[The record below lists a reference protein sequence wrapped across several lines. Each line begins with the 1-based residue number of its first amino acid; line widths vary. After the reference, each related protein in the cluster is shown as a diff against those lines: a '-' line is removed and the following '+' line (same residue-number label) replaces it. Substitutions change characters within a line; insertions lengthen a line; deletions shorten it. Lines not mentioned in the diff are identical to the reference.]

1 MNDVDPQSADASTKG
16 STRAVFLSY
25 ASEDARAAE
34 RICAA
39 LRAAGIE
46 VWFDRSEL
54 RGGDA
59 WDNAIRRQIKSCALF
74 IPLISSNSHARSEG
88 YFRLEWKLAVDRSHL
103 MAADRPF
110 LVPVVVD
117 GTPDSDDRVPE
128 RFREV
133 QWMRLPDGETPPA
146 FVQHILQLLSLPQS
160 ARSAPQAAA
169 EVSMG
174 STAESDSAP
183 LAARRR
189 HRLAAKRIKLPRVA
203 AIGVGV
209 LIVGAAIIWGSARL
223 RDKSSAAIVPYSLE
237 DRRLTFAVL
246 PFQAPANDAHGAQVA
261 AATTDEFAAHLEE
274 DSLWAQNI
282 PRRSVEEAVAKY
294 SNARDIAKTL
304 DVHFLTRGALAKNSS
319 GYSLVMSLVD
329 GSSERILK
337 SETVQI
343 PGESLTPRYRSDI
356 EYAESDLG
364 FAALQAEAK
373 RVEDK
378 PIEALDVRDLTI
390 RAFVSWSG
398 HHGAEAK
405 GAYANASELLKR
417 ALALSPEDREA
428 TWVTAEINLCDCV
441 MAWSQ
446 DVESQKAIGAAA
458 LDKYLSMDPNNPD
471 MIGEKVALYDL
482 RGKHEEALLLNESL
496 LQRDPDDPW
505 NLWSKALELL
515 KLHRAPE
522 ALPIIDALVARDP
535 NRYSSLEGLAASI
548 HYAVGDYAAAAQLA
562 RISTS
567 RMREDQLRSPVSG
580 PVRLILVAA
589 EAQLGHRD
597 RAQAALAD
605 FDVSVPNVKT
615 ITAMKKWVW
624 PTASLAGYE
633 PLYDGLRKAG
643 VPE

>member
-1 MNDVDPQSADASTKG
+1 LTDLDPHSADASAKVG
-16 STRAVFLSY
+16 TRAVFLSY

-34 RICAA
+34 RICTA

-59 WDNAIRRQIKSCALF
+59 WDNAIRRQIKNCALF
-74 IPLISSNSHARSEG
+74 IPIISSNSHARAEG

-103 MAADRPF
+103 MASDRAF
-110 LVPVVVD
+110 LVPVVID
-117 GTPDSDDRVPE
+117 GTPDSDDRVPD

-133 QWMRLPDGETPPA
+133 QWMRLPDGETPSA
-146 FVQHILQLLSLPQS
+146 FVEHILRLLPLPQS
-160 ARSAPQAAA
+160 APAAPRSAA
-169 EVSMG
+169 EMPK
-174 STAESDSAP
+174 TAPSQPTDPAPATLAVRPSKLP
-183 LAARRR
+183 LAAA
-189 HRLAAKRIKLPRVA
+189 LVA
-203 AIGVGV
+203 SVVI
-209 LIVGAAIIWGSARL
+209 IGAAIAWGTTRL
-223 RDKSSAAIVPYSLE
+223 HGKSVAIAPYSLE

-261 AATTDEFAAHLEE
+261 SATTDEYTARLEE
-274 DSLWAQNI
+274 DSLWAQNTS
-282 PRRSVEEAVAKY
+282 RRSIEEAVSKY
-294 SNARDIAKTL
+294 SNSRDIAKAL
-304 DVHFLTRGALAKNSS
+304 DVHFLVRGTLTKSSS
-319 GYSLVMSLVD
+319 GYSLVMSLID
-329 GSSERILK
+329 GGSERILK
-337 SETVQI
+337 SETVEI
-343 PGESLTPRYRSDI
+343 PGEALTPRWHSDI
-356 EYAESDLG
+356 EYAESDLS
-364 FAALQAEAK
+364 FAALTAEAK
-373 RVEDK
+373 RVEGK
-378 PIEALDVRDLTI
+378 PADALDVRDLTI

-405 GAYANASELLKR
+405 GAYANSSELLKR
-417 ALALSPEDREA
+417 ALALSPDDREA

-458 LDKYLSMDPNNPD
+458 LDKYLSMDPNNAD
-471 MIGEKVALYDL
+471 MIAEKVSLYDL
-482 RGKHEEALLLNESL
+482 RGKHEEALLITESL
-496 LQRDPDDPW
+496 LQKDPDDPW

-522 ALPIIDALVARDP
+522 ALPIIDALVVRTP
-535 NRYSSLEGLAASI
+535 NRYSSLEGLASAI

-562 RISTS
+562 RTS
-567 RMREDQLRSPVSG
+567 AARMREDQLRSPVSG
-580 PVRLILVAA
+580 TVRLTLAA
-589 EAQLGHRD
+589 SEAQLGHHD

-605 FDVSVPNVKT
+605 FDASVPRVKT

-624 PTASLAGYE
+624 PTAALAGYE

>member
-1 MNDVDPQSADASTKG
+1 MTDVAPHPTDASAKSG
-16 STRAVFLSY
+16 TRAVFLSY

-34 RICAA
+34 RICTT

-59 WDNAIRRQIKSCALF
+59 WDNAIRRQIKNCALF
-74 IPLISSNSHARSEG
+74 IPLISTNSHARSEG

-103 MAADRPF
+103 MAADRAF
-110 LVPVVVD
+110 LVPVVID
-117 GTPDSDDRVPE
+117 GTPDTDDRIPE

-146 FVQHILQLLSLPQS
+146 FVEHISRLLSLPHGARDA
-160 ARSAPQAAA
+160 ARSAPDNLKTAPA
-169 EVSMG
+169 EPSQ
-174 STAESDSAP
+174 SAP
-183 LAARRR
+183 ATPAVRRS
-189 HRLAAKRIKLPRVA
+189 KLPLVA
-203 AIGVGV
+203 MVGLGV
-209 LIVGAAIIWGSARL
+209 LIVVAVIAWGML
-223 RDKSSAAIVPYSLE
+223 RPHGNSAAVVPYSLE

-246 PFQAPANDAHGAQVA
+246 PFRAPANDAHGAQVA
-261 AATTDEFAAHLEE
+261 AATTDEFTARLEE
-274 DSLWAQNI
+274 DSLWAQNT
-282 PRRSVEEAVAKY
+282 PRRSIEEAVAKY
-294 SNARDIAKTL
+294 SNMRDIAKVL
-304 DVHFLTRGALAKNSS
+304 DVHFLIRGALAKSSS
-319 GYSLVMSLVD
+319 GYSLALSLID
-329 GSSERILK
+329 GNSERILK
-337 SETVQI
+337 SQTVEI
-343 PGESLTPRYRSDI
+343 PGEALTPRWRSDI
-356 EYAESDLG
+356 EYAEGDLI
-364 FAALQAEAK
+364 FAALKAEAK
-373 RVEDK
+373 RAEGK
-378 PIEALDVRDLTI
+378 PADALDVRDLTI
-390 RAFVSWSG
+390 RAYVSWAG

-417 ALALSPEDREA
+417 ALALSPDDREA

-441 MAWSQ
+441 MAWSH

-458 LDKYLSMDPNNPD
+458 LDKYLSMDPGNSD
-471 MIGEKVALYDL
+471 MIGEKVSLYDL
-482 RGKHEEALLLNESL
+482 RGKHEEALLLTDSL
-496 LQRDPDDPW
+496 LQKDPDDPW
-505 NLWSKALELL
+505 SLWSKALELL

-535 NRYSSLEGLAASI
+535 NRYSSLEGLASAI

-562 RISTS
+562 RTSTA

-580 PVRLILVAA
+580 TVRLTLAAA

-605 FDVSVPNVKT
+605 FDGSVPNVKT
-615 ITAMKKWVW
+615 IAAMKKWVW
-624 PTASLAGYE
+624 PTAALAGYE

>member
-1 MNDVDPQSADASTKG
+1 LKDLEPHSADASAKIG
-16 STRAVFLSY
+16 TRAVFLSY

-34 RICAA
+34 RICTA

-59 WDNAIRRQIKSCALF
+59 WDNAIRRQIKNCALF
-74 IPLISSNSHARSEG
+74 IPIISSNSHARPEG

-103 MAADRPF
+103 MASDRAF
-110 LVPVVVD
+110 LVPVVID
-117 GTPDSDDRVPE
+117 GTPDSDDRVPD

-133 QWMRLPDGETPPA
+133 QWMRLPDGETPSA
-146 FVQHILQLLSLPQS
+146 FVEHILRLLPLPQS
-160 ARSAPQAAA
+160 TPAAPRSAAEIPKNAPPQPTDPPA
-169 EVSMG
+169 
-174 STAESDSAP
+174 T
-183 LAARRR
+183 LAARPS
-189 HRLAAKRIKLPRVA
+189 KLPRA
-203 AIGVGV
+203 AALGVGV
-209 LIVGAAIIWGSARL
+209 VIVGAAIAWGTIRL
-223 RDKSSAAIVPYSLE
+223 HGKSAAIVPYSLE

-261 AATTDEFAAHLEE
+261 SATTDEFTARLEE
-274 DSLWAQNI
+274 DSLWAQNTS
-282 PRRSVEEAVAKY
+282 RRSIEEAVSKY
-294 SNARDIAKTL
+294 NNARDIAKAL
-304 DVHFLTRGALAKNSS
+304 DVHFLVRGTLTKTSS
-319 GYSLVMSLVD
+319 GYSLVMSLID
-329 GSSERILK
+329 GGSERILK

-343 PGESLTPRYRSDI
+343 PGEAITPRYRSDI
-356 EYAESDLG
+356 EYAENDLG
-364 FAALQAEAK
+364 FAALEAEAK

-378 PIEALDVRDLTI
+378 PADALDVRDLTI

-405 GAYANASELLKR
+405 GAYANSSDLLKR
-417 ALALSPEDREA
+417 ALALSPDDREA

-458 LDKYLSMDPNNPD
+458 LDKYLRMDPNNAD
-471 MIGEKVALYDL
+471 MIGEKVSLYDL
-482 RGKHEEALLLNESL
+482 RGKHEEALLITESL

-522 ALPIIDALVARDP
+522 ALPIVDALVARAP
-535 NRYSSLEGLAASI
+535 NRYSSLEGLASAI

-562 RISTS
+562 RTS
-567 RMREDQLRSPVSG
+567 AARMREDQLRSPVSG
-580 PVRLILVAA
+580 TVRLTLAAA
-589 EAQLGHRD
+589 EAQLGHHD

-605 FDVSVPNVKT
+605 FDASVPNVKT
-615 ITAMKKWVW
+615 ITAMKRWVW
-624 PTASLAGYE
+624 PTAALSGYE

>member
-1 MNDVDPQSADASTKG
+1 LNDVDPHSADASAKSG
-16 STRAVFLSY
+16 MHAVFLSY
-25 ASEDARAAE
+25 ASEDTHAAE

-59 WDNAIRRQIKSCALF
+59 WDNAIRRQIKNCALF
-74 IPLISSNSHARSEG
+74 IPLISTNSHARVEG

-103 MAADRPF
+103 MASDRAF
-110 LVPVVVD
+110 LVPVVID
-117 GTPDSDDRVPE
+117 GTPDSDDRVPD

-146 FVQHILQLLSLPQS
+146 FVQHILRLLSLPQS
-160 ARSAPQAAA
+160 ARGAPRPAA
-169 EVSMG
+169 EIPKPSP
-174 STAESDSAP
+174 AEPINPAP
-183 LAARRR
+183 AMP
-189 HRLAAKRIKLPRVA
+189 AAKRSKLPRVA
-203 AIGVGV
+203 ALSVGV
-209 LIVGAAIIWGSARL
+209 LIIGAAIAWGTARL
-223 RDKSSAAIVPYSLE
+223 RGKSATIVPYSLE

-246 PFQAPANDAHGAQVA
+246 PFQAPGNDAHGAQVA
-261 AATTDEFAAHLEE
+261 AATTDEFTARLEE
-274 DSLWAQNI
+274 DSLWAQNT
-282 PRRSVEEAVAKY
+282 PRRSIEEAAAKY
-294 SNARDIAKTL
+294 SNARDIAKAL
-304 DVHFLTRGALAKNSS
+304 DVHFLIRGALVKNSS
-319 GYSLVMSLVD
+319 GYSLVMSLID
-329 GSSERILK
+329 GGSERILK

-343 PGESLTPRYRSDI
+343 PGEALTPRWHSDI
-356 EYAESDLG
+356 EYVEGDLS

-378 PIEALDVRDLTI
+378 PAGALDVRDLTI
-390 RAFVSWSG
+390 RAYVSWAG

-417 ALALSPEDREA
+417 AIALSPDDREA

-441 MAWSQ
+441 MAWSH

-458 LDKYLSMDPNNPD
+458 LDKYLGMDPNNPD
-471 MIGEKVALYDL
+471 MISEKVSLYDL
-482 RGKHEEALLLNESL
+482 RGKHEEALLITESL

-522 ALPIIDALVARDP
+522 ALPIIDALVARTP
-535 NRYSSLEGLAASI
+535 NQYSSLEGLASSI
-548 HYAVGDYAAAAQLA
+548 HYAVGDYATAAQLA
-562 RISTS
+562 RTSTA
-567 RMREDQLRSPVSG
+567 RMRDDQLRSPVSG
-580 PVRLILVAA
+580 TVRLTLAAA

-597 RAQAALAD
+597 RAQTALAD
-605 FDVSVPNVKT
+605 FDASVPNIKT
-615 ITAMKKWVW
+615 IAAMKQWVW
-624 PTASLAGYE
+624 PTAALAGYE

>member
-1 MNDVDPQSADASTKG
+1 MNDVDPQSTDPFAKSGA
-16 STRAVFLSY
+16 RAVFLSY

-34 RICAA
+34 RICTA
-39 LRAAGIE
+39 LRAAGVE

-74 IPLISSNSHARSEG
+74 IPLISSNSHARAEG

-103 MAADRPF
+103 MASDRAF
-110 LVPVVVD
+110 LVPVVID

-146 FVQHILQLLSLPQS
+146 FVQHVLRLLSLPQS
-160 ARSAPQAAA
+160 AAGAPRSPAEIPKTVPADPVNPAP
-169 EVSMG
+169 
-174 STAESDSAP
+174 T
-183 LAARRR
+183 L
-189 HRLAAKRIKLPRVA
+189 LAAKRSSLPRVA
-203 AIGVGV
+203 ALGVGV
-209 LIVGAAIIWGSARL
+209 LIAGAAITWATVQL
-223 RDKSSAAIVPYSLE
+223 RGKSAAIVPYSLE

-246 PFQAPANDAHGAQVA
+246 PFQAPANDAHGVQVA
-261 AATTDEFAAHLEE
+261 AATTDEFTARLEE

-282 PRRSVEEAVAKY
+282 PRRSIEEAVAKY
-294 SNARDIAKTL
+294 SNARDMARAL
-304 DVHFLTRGALAKNSS
+304 DVHFLVRGALAKNSG
-319 GYSLVMSLVD
+319 GYSLVMSLID
-329 GSSERILK
+329 GGSERILK

-343 PGESLTPRYRSDI
+343 PGEALTPRWHSDI
-356 EYAESDLG
+356 GYVEGDLI

-373 RVEDK
+373 RVENK
-378 PIEALDVRDLTI
+378 PADTLDVRDLTI
-390 RAFVSWSG
+390 RAYVSWSG

-417 ALALSPEDREA
+417 ALTLSPDDREA

-441 MAWSQ
+441 MAWSK

-458 LDKYLSMDPNNPD
+458 LDKYLGMDPNNQD
-471 MIGEKVALYDL
+471 MIGEKVSLYDL
-482 RGKHEEALLLNESL
+482 RGKHEEALLITESL

-522 ALPIIDALVARDP
+522 ALPIIDALVARSP
-535 NRYSSLEGLAASI
+535 NQYSSLEGLASSV

-562 RISTS
+562 RTS
-567 RMREDQLRSPVSG
+567 AARMREDQLRSPVSG
-580 PVRLILVAA
+580 TVRLTLAAA

-605 FDVSVPNVKT
+605 FDASVPNIKT
-615 ITAMKKWVW
+615 IAAMKKWVW
-624 PTASLAGYE
+624 PTAALAGYE

>member
-1 MNDVDPQSADASTKG
+1 LTDVAPHPIDASAKSG
-16 STRAVFLSY
+16 TRAVFLSY

-34 RICAA
+34 RICTT

-59 WDNAIRRQIKSCALF
+59 WDNAIRRQIKNCALF
-74 IPLISSNSHARSEG
+74 IPLISTNSHARSEG

-103 MAADRPF
+103 MAADRAF
-110 LVPVVVD
+110 LVPVVID
-117 GTPDSDDRVPE
+117 GTPDTDDRIPE

-146 FVQHILQLLSLPQS
+146 FVEHISRLLSLPQG
-160 ARSAPQAAA
+160 ARDAPRSAPDNPKTAPA
-169 EVSMG
+169 EPSQ
-174 STAESDSAP
+174 SAP
-183 LAARRR
+183 ATLAARRS
-189 HRLAAKRIKLPRVA
+189 KLPLVA
-203 AIGVGV
+203 MVGLGV
-209 LIVGAAIIWGSARL
+209 LIVVAAIAWGML
-223 RDKSSAAIVPYSLE
+223 RPHGNSAAVVPYSLE

-261 AATTDEFAAHLEE
+261 AATTDEFTARLEE
-274 DSLWAQNI
+274 DSLWAQNT
-282 PRRSVEEAVAKY
+282 PRRSIEEAVAKY
-294 SNARDIAKTL
+294 SNMRDIAKVL
-304 DVHFLTRGALAKNSS
+304 DVHFLIRGALAKGSS
-319 GYSLVMSLVD
+319 GYSLALSLID
-329 GSSERILK
+329 GNSERILK
-337 SETVQI
+337 SQTVEI
-343 PGESLTPRYRSDI
+343 PGEALTPRWRSDI
-356 EYAESDLG
+356 EYAEGDMI

-373 RVEDK
+373 RAEDK
-378 PIEALDVRDLTI
+378 PIDALDVRDLTI
-390 RAFVSWSG
+390 RAYVSWAG

-417 ALALSPEDREA
+417 ALVLSPDDREA

-441 MAWSQ
+441 MAWSH

-458 LDKYLSMDPNNPD
+458 LDKYLSMDPGNSD
-471 MIGEKVALYDL
+471 MIGEKVSLYDL
-482 RGKHEEALLLNESL
+482 RGKHEEALLLTDSL
-496 LQRDPDDPW
+496 LQKDPDDPW
-505 NLWSKALELL
+505 SLWSKALELL

-535 NRYSSLEGLAASI
+535 NRYSSLEGLASAI

-562 RISTS
+562 RTSTA

-580 PVRLILVAA
+580 TVRLTLAAA

-597 RAQAALAD
+597 RALAALAD
-605 FDVSVPNVKT
+605 FDASVPNVKT
-615 ITAMKKWVW
+615 IAAMKKWVW
-624 PTASLAGYE
+624 PTAALAGYE